1 MNKIDGKIIPLNL
14 LFFLVIFM
22 STNQISAVFG
32 QDDQSNINNN
42 IFTTVPNNISGITCD
57 KVEHLVYHNHTKL
70 IINVQNETHNIP
82 AGVGIIPN
90 NCIFWLHTHDDSGI
104 VHIESPIAASF
115 SLDQFLKVWDNFDN
129 SSFIENISKNQL
141 IANVSMISEN
151 GSQSKSDN
159 YKNIILENNA
169 IITIDFVNKSKD

>member
-1 MNKIDGKIIPLNL
+1 
-14 LFFLVIFM
+14 M
-22 STNQISAVFG
+22 STSHNSAVFG
-32 QDDQSNINNN
+32 QNDQSNNSYNT
-42 IFTTVPNNISGITCD
+42 FTTVPNNISGITCD

-70 IINVQNETHNIP
+70 IINIQNESHDIP
-82 AGVGIIPN
+82 AGIGIIPN
-90 NCIFWLHTHDDSGI
+90 NCIYWLHTHDDSGI
-104 VHIESPIAASF
+104 IHIESPIETAF

-151 GSQSKSDN
+151 GFQSKSDN

-169 IITIDFVNKSKD
+169 IITIDFANKSKD

>member
-1 MNKIDGKIIPLNL
+1 MNTTQN
-14 LFFLVIFM
+14 
-22 STNQISAVFG
+22 SSVFG

-42 IFTTVPNNISGITCD
+42 IFTPVPNHISGITCD
-57 KVEHLVYHNHTKL
+57 EVEHLIYHIHTKL
-70 IINVQNETHNIP
+70 IINIQNETHNIP

-104 VHIESPIAASF
+104 IHIESPIKTAF

-129 SSFIENISKNQL
+129 SSLSENISENDL
-141 IANVSMISEN
+141 MANVSMISEN
-151 GSQSKSDN
+151 GTQSKSDN

-169 IITIDFVNKSKD
+169 IITIDFANKSKD

>member
-1 MNKIDGKIIPLNL
+1 MNKIYWKIIPLNL
-14 LFFLVIFM
+14 LFFLIIII
-22 STNQISAVFG
+22 STSQTNAVFG
-32 QDDQSNINNN
+32 QDDQSNNNN
-42 IFTTVPNNISGITCD
+42 NTFRTIPNNISGITCD

-70 IINVQNETHNIP
+70 IINIQNETHNIP

-104 VHIESPIAASF
+104 IHIESPIKIAF

-129 SSFIENISKNQL
+129 STFIENISKND
-141 IANVSMISEN
+141 IVANVSIISEN
-151 GSQSKSDN
+151 SSQSKSVN

-169 IITIDFVNKSKD
+169 IITIDFANKSKD